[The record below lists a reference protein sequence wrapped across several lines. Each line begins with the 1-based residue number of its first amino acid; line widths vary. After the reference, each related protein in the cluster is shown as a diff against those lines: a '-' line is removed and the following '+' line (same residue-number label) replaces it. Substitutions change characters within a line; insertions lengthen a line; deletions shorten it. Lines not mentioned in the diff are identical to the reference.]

1 LTSSG
6 TASVTISAEALTGSG
21 FTASGLSLPVTLA
34 PGHAASLS
42 VQFDPQAAGAVTGAL
57 TITSN
62 SSTNPSAVIALSGTG
77 TSVLPAITAPTPSS
91 ALSGSTA
98 TFAWTAGSGVTQ
110 YQLWL
115 GTTGVGSGNLG
126 VYGPSASTPTS
137 VAVTG
142 LPTNGVTVNAR
153 LAWVVNG
160 AWAAADY
167 TYTAAGSSTAALSAL
182 TCTSSSLTGAGTDIC
197 TVTLSAAAAT
207 GGESVSLSSSS
218 ASVTVPST
226 VSVAAGATSAT
237 FAATVSPVSSAQAVT
252 LTASA
257 GSVSKAFALELT
269 PSAATLTLNATS
281 VAFGNVGLNTAS
293 TQSVILTS
301 TGGSPVT
308 VSAVALTGTGF
319 TVSGVTFPITL
330 TTGQTATLNVQFEPT
345 AVGAE
350 TGTLTIT
357 SNSSSATPVVALS
370 GTGANTAVNLS
381 WNAPSSSADPVAG
394 YNIYR
399 TPSGSTTYEL
409 VNSSVNAATTYA
421 DSSAQAGATYIYM
434 VESVDASGIESAP
447 SNSINVTVP

>member
-1 LTSSG
+1 
-6 TASVTISAEALTGSG
+6 
-21 FTASGLSLPVTLA
+21 
-34 PGHAASLS
+34 
-42 VQFDPQAAGAVTGAL
+42 
-57 TITSN
+57 
-62 SSTNPSAVIALSGTG
+62 
-77 TSVLPAITAPTPSS
+77 
-91 ALSGSTA
+91 
-98 TFAWTAGSGVTQ
+98 
-110 YQLWL
+110 
-115 GTTGVGSGNLG
+115 
-126 VYGPSASTPTS
+126 
-137 VAVTG
+137 
-142 LPTNGVTVNAR
+142 
-153 LAWVVNG
+153 
-160 AWAAADY
+160 
-167 TYTAAGSSTAALSAL
+167 
-182 TCTSSSLTGAGTDIC
+182 
-197 TVTLSAAAAT
+197 
-207 GGESVSLSSSS
+207 
-218 ASVTVPST
+218 
-226 VSVAAGATSAT
+226 VAAGATSAT